1 VAAATP
7 ARGGP
12 ALLAELRGSEPLND
26 VLRSGLYA
34 RDQVLVAGCIDE
46 VVVGIAAARVHRP
59 PSAPKRPVGVVEM
72 LFVEPEARGVG
83 VGEAMMDVV
92 IGWGE
97 DVGCHGIEA
106 PALPGTRDAKAFFE
120 TMGLVTRALVM
131 HRPITPRG
139 RTESPER
146 P

>member
-1 VAAATP
+1 MP
-7 ARGGP
+7 S
-12 ALLAELRGSEPLND
+12 SEPLDD
-26 VLRSGLYA
+26 VLHSWLHA
-34 RDQVLVAGCIDE
+34 PDQVVIAGCIDD
-46 VVVGIAAARVHRP
+46 VVVGIATARLHRP
-59 PSAPKRPVGVVEM
+59 PSAANRPIGVVEM

-92 IGWGE
+92 IRWGE
-97 DVGCHGIEA
+97 DVGCHGIDA

-139 RTESPER
+139 PPRPPEQ